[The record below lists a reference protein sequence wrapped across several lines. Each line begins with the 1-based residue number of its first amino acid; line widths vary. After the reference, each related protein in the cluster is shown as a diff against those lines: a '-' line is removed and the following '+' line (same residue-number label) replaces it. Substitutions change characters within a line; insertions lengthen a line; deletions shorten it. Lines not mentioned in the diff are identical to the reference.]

1 MTMLTLMP
9 IELTETQSIFSLTHD
24 GKTFYIVGDQEIIGV
39 DPQEV
44 PIEVFHRVN
53 EIVDNPVTDN
63 IEQAREFAKQRDED
77 RADWD

>member
-44 PIEVFHRVN
+44 PFEVFEHVN
-53 EIVDNPVTDN
+53 EIVDNPVTNN
-63 IEQAREFAKQRDED
+63 IEQARELARQRDEE
-77 RADWD
+77 RADWG

>member
-1 MTMLTLMP
+1 MTTLTLTP
-9 IELTETQSIFSLTHD
+9 VELTETQSIFSLTHN
-24 GKTFYIVGDQEIIGV
+24 GQTFYIVGDQEIIGV

-44 PIEVFHRVN
+44 PIEVFNRIN

-63 IEQAREFAKQRDED
+63 IEQAREFARQRDED